1 MEEKI
6 KKRYSKWLKSWIR
19 ERQVDGALPFFFCF
33 SSRALIGLAEQPIRD
48 LANRLSWLI
57 DVKAVFLQLSSW
69 SLVLC
74 STWYEMLQRYF
85 FFCFLLFKLEAVLIN
100 SPFFCSE
107 AMTSSSSGQI
117 RCFLTREVLLL
128 RVFSWDLLTTR
139 TKSSHLKILFIQTIL
154 KSVNL
159 ITNWRR
165 RQKIRW
171 INYLVPRW

>member
-6 KKRYSKWLKSWIR
+6 KKRCSKWLKSWTR

-33 SSRALIGLAEQPIRD
+33 SSHALIGLAEQPIRD
-48 LANRLSWLI
+48 LANRLSRLI

-69 SLVLC
+69 SLQHVVKKC
-74 STWYEMLQRYF
+74 CRDIF
-85 FFCFLLFKLEAVLIN
+85 FFCFLLLKLEAVLIN